1 MKKLKSIIFPV
12 LLVIILGTQ
21 IFSYI
26 DDGTINL
33 GLFALFFAFV
43 PDTIKIFKP
52 NISENNSFKYFR
64 WMMMALAIILI
75 ILKVKSI

>member
-26 DDGTINL
+26 DDGMINL
-33 GLFALFFAFV
+33 GLFVLFFAFV

-64 WMMMALAIILI
+64 
-75 ILKVKSI
+75 

>member
-12 LLVIILGTQ
+12 LLVIILGKQ

-26 DDGTINL
+26 DDGMINL
-33 GLFALFFAFV
+33 GLFALFFAFL

-52 NISENNSFKYFR
+52 NISENNSFKYFT
-64 WMMMALAIILI
+64 WLMMALAIILI
-75 ILKVKSI
+75 IFKIKSI

>member
-26 DDGTINL
+26 DDGMINL

-43 PDTIKIFKP
+43 PDTIKIF
-52 NISENNSFKYFR
+52 
-64 WMMMALAIILI
+64 
-75 ILKVKSI
+75 